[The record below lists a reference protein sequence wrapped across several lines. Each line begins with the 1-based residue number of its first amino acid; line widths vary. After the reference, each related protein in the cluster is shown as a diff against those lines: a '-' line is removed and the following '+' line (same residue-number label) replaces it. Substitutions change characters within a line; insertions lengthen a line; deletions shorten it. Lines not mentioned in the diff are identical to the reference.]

1 MRHLY
6 GEKEEERFV
15 LCLYL
20 FYLDAV
26 TSCAWELQ
34 TLVCKPQ
41 VPVVTGI
48 EFLVASTAPFTPSL
62 YSSLSL

>member
-6 GEKEEERFV
+6 GEDEEERPTT

-26 TSCAWELQ
+26 NSLLLTHKTCLQATS
-34 TLVCKPQ
+34 VRRD
-41 VPVVTGI
+41 
-48 EFLVASTAPFTPSL
+48 
-62 YSSLSL
+62 